1 MLRRVQDRVQQ
12 RLSHG
17 HITIDETTRRVTV
30 GEKPI
35 NLSRTLYLLLA
46 AFMRHPNQV
55 LTRDQLI
62 ALAFDEEARDILST
76 ALYHKPQSR
85 KTRRT
90 PFVPDLHP
98 WTRPSWTFLPF
109 THAHD
114 LLIR

>member
-1 MLRRVQDRVQQ
+1 MASITVRNLEKGLKRRLRIRE
-12 RLSHG
+12 
-17 HITIDETTRRVTV
+17 DENGRSM
-30 GEKPI
+30 E
-35 NLSRTLYLLLA
+35 
-46 AFMRHPNQV
+46 
-55 LTRDQLI
+55 
-62 ALAFDEEARDILST
+62 EEARDILST